1 MNTGMGDQIVLTTLD
16 KSNYLKGM
24 LIVARLDNKLI
35 EREKEIIRDVATR
48 LGFSRD
54 FYEDVLKNLMI
65 NENISD
71 NPLAFSSPAITQI
84 FLEEALHLAYIDNEL
99 ARSEIDWLRKTAE
112 INGLGHTQ
120 FNDFMNEFIA
130 KKKEEA
136 A

>member
-1 MNTGMGDQIVLTTLD
+1 MHNDMGDQTVLTTLD

-24 LIVARLDNKLI
+24 LIVARLDYKLI

-71 NPLAFSSPAITQI
+71 SPLMFSSPAITRI
-84 FLEEALHLAYIDNEL
+84 FLGEALQLACIDSEL
-99 ARSEIDWLRKTAE
+99 APAEIDWLRKTAVLNQIDHDE
-112 INGLGHTQ
+112 
-120 FNDFMNEFIA
+120 FEKYVDDFLMRKN
-130 KKKEEA
+130 EEA